1 MIRLLEELSNNALPS
16 MQALQ
21 YDGWLLRF
29 GDSTARR
36 ANSISVLYPS
46 SLPLDEKIAYCEDLY
61 PRNNRR
67 IVFKLTD
74 DAQPPDLAN
83 ELTARGYQ
91 TDHSTSVQTIPI
103 NVSDAWI
110 AAKSDTL
117 KMTFTNRVTSMWIDE
132 QIAFHDENDRAR
144 LTTRRM
150 YDLIIPH
157 VAYYRLSFDGV
168 AAASG
173 LGVIERGWLGLYNIV
188 VEPTMRGRGI
198 GLELVQRILAYGAAF
213 GAHSAYL
220 QVMTTNTRALKLYH
234 KIGFRE
240 AYRYWYVQK

>member
-61 PRNNRR
+61 SRNNRR

-91 TDHSTSVQTIPI
+91 
-103 NVSDAWI
+103 
-110 AAKSDTL
+110 KSAVKPL
-117 KMTFTNRVTSMWIDE
+117 PS
-132 QIAFHDENDRAR
+132 
-144 LTTRRM
+144 
-150 YDLIIPH
+150 
-157 VAYYRLSFDGV
+157 
-168 AAASG
+168 
-173 LGVIERGWLGLYNIV
+173 
-188 VEPTMRGRGI
+188 GRGYK
-198 GLELVQRILAYGAAF
+198 A
-213 GAHSAYL
+213 
-220 QVMTTNTRALKLYH
+220 
-234 KIGFRE
+234 
-240 AYRYWYVQK
+240 